1 MRSFNQFSGQ
11 FSRRSS
17 RFSSMRLQ
25 ALTTVSAVALAT
37 GALISSHAAYAAE
50 SQSSE
55 SETQEIVVTGSRIVR
70 EGYEAPTPLAIV
82 GTEEI
87 ENQAAGN
94 VAAYL
99 ATLTVF
105 QGNQLPNAGNS
116 QGSVSA
122 GTSGVSSLN
131 IRGLGS
137 NRSLT
142 LLDGQ
147 RSVGSLLTGAV
158 DVSNFPQQLIARVE
172 TVTGGASAVYGS
184 DAVGGVTN
192 FILDKTYTGV
202 KGDLSAGV
210 TSYGDGKNYRI
221 DLSTGF
227 GFGNDRG
234 HVLLS
239 GSNYMKDEIR
249 TSTNRDW
256 DLNGWCIMTNPSYG
270 TNAAL
275 GQSTSVPQRIT
286 TDRCGESNASPGGI
300 ISAGPLKGTAFGP
313 GGVPYAFTYGD
324 LVADPLMRGGDW
336 KSVLVSPTRGSSL
349 DPGEHR
355 QNFYSRF
362 SYDISDNINIAYAWS
377 WARQQTFDS
386 AFTQFQEGNAGTIL
400 IDNAFIPAEVR
411 ARGIALG
418 VTQFRI
424 GSMNFDLPTVEVPS
438 ERFVLRHVLS
448 ASGKFDMIG
457 SSWSWDAYLQHGKA
471 RNIVVAHNVTSR
483 SRFTKAIDAVRDVNG
498 RIVCRVN
505 ANASTTDDDPA
516 CVPWNEM
523 GLGVNTQAGL
533 NYLVGDSILHQNN
546 VQKVASASVTGEPFS
561 IWAGPVSI
569 AVSLEHREEKTYGVS
584 DATSMATDWFAGN
597 YKPIIGSFKVT
608 EGALET
614 LIPLASGK
622 PWADSWDLSAAA
634 RFTGYSTSGFVV
646 TWKAGST
653 YSPVPDIKFRGVISR
668 DIRAPNLQELYAAGT
683 SSQANQL
690 DPFTNTNPLVRGLAV
705 GNPNLGPEKADDI
718 GFGAVFQPRFLPG
731 FSASVDYWRVK
742 IKDAIASSGSALNL
756 CFNGN
761 QTACGLI
768 TRGGVANIPGVGA
781 YSGQLFAPV
790 LETRTTSINLSS
802 SIDAGIDVSATYR
815 MRLADVTES
824 WNGNL
829 TFRADGVIGVKG
841 YSYSGQ
847 PGAVPFNA
855 PQNWRANTTIAYDND
870 PFRVSLTARITPTP
884 KVGQGLTF
892 IVVEC
897 TTGCPVSTPDRITYN
912 YHKREGTVFLDT
924 AMSYKFAVGDATA
937 EAYLN
942 VKNILNR
949 DPAILTV
956 TSLFYYRHNG
966 EGDNALGRIFRTG
979 LRFQF

>member
-1 MRSFNQFSGQ
+1 MRSLNNVYWRLSI
-11 FSRRSS
+11 RRY
-17 RFSSMRLQ
+17 
-25 ALTTVSAVALAT
+25 ALNTVSAIALAAST
-37 GALISSHAAYAAE
+37 LISSHAAAAAVAKA
-50 SQSSE
+50 SE

-70 EGYEAPTPLAIV
+70 EGYEAATPLAVV

-105 QGNQLPNAGNS
+105 NANQLPNAGNS
-116 QGSVSA
+116 QGSVSS

-131 IRGLGS
+131 IRGLGA

-158 DVSNFPQQLIARVE
+158 DISNFPQQLISRVE

-249 TSTNRDW
+249 TTTNRDW
-256 DLNGWCIMTNPSYG
+256 DLNGWCIMTNPAYNAN
-270 TNAAL
+270 TN
-275 GQSTSVPQRIT
+275 SSVPQRFT
-286 TDRCGESNASPGGI
+286 TDHCGESNASPGGI
-300 ISAGPLKGTAFGP
+300 IVSGPLKGTAFGP

-336 KSVLVSPTRGSSL
+336 KSVLVPPTRGSSL

-362 SYDISDNINIAYAWS
+362 SYDISDSINVAYSWS

-411 ARGIALG
+411 ARGIAQG
-418 VTQFRI
+418 VTSFRI

-471 RNIVVAHNVTSR
+471 RNIVVAHNVASR

-505 ANASTTDDDPA
+505 ANASTADDDPA

-523 GLGVNTQAGL
+523 GIGVNTEAGL

-546 VQKVASASVTGEPFS
+546 VQKVASASITGEPFS
-561 IWAGPVSI
+561 IWAGPVSV
-569 AVSLEHREEKTYGVS
+569 AVSLEHRQEKTYGVS
-584 DATSMATDWFAGN
+584 DATSRATDWFAGN
-597 YKPIIGSFKVT
+597 YKPIIGQFNVT

-653 YSPVPDIKFRGVISR
+653 YSPVPDIKFRGGLSR

-683 SSQANQL
+683 SSQGNQF
-690 DPFTNTNPLVRGLAV
+690 DPFTNTNPLVRGLGV
-705 GNPNLGPEKADDI
+705 GNPNLGPEKADNI
-718 GFGAVFQPRFLPG
+718 GFGAVLQPRVLPG
-731 FSASVDYWRVK
+731 FSASVDYWRVR
-742 IKDAIASSGSALNL
+742 IKDAIAGSGSALNL

-768 TRGGVANIPGVGA
+768 TRGGAATLPGVGPFA
-781 YSGQLFAPV
+781 GQLLAPV
-790 LETRTTSINLSS
+790 LETRTTSINISS
-802 SIDAGIDVSATYR
+802 STDAGIDVATTYR
-815 MRLADVTES
+815 MRLGDFTES
-824 WNGNL
+824 WNGNVTL
-829 TFRADGVIGVKG
+829 RGDAVIGIKG
-841 YSYSGQ
+841 YSFTGQ

-855 PQNWRANTTIAYDND
+855 PQNWRANTSISYDNE
-870 PFRVSLTARITPTP
+870 PFLMSLTARITPKP
-884 KVGQGLTF
+884 KVGQGLAFTV
-892 IVVEC
+892 IEC
-897 TTGCPVSTPDRITYN
+897 ASGCPVSRPDRITYN
-912 YHKREGTVFLDT
+912 YHKREGTVFLDG
-924 AMSYKFAVGDATA
+924 AVSYKFLVGDATT

-966 EGDNALGRIFRTG
+966 EGDNALGRIFRAG